1 MKNILKLTRPYQWIK
16 NFFVFMP
23 LFFGGSLLNKESVFQ
38 SVMAFFAF
46 SFIASSIYCFNDIID
61 VEDDRRHEEKCKRP
75 IASGTV
81 SIVQGYLI
89 MIVCVALSVL
99 SCFLLHEKM
108 LDTLIVIAVY
118 FVMEIFYCVWLKR
131 IAVID
136 VCILATGFVL
146 RIIAGGVATDI
157 VPSHWLVMMT
167 FLVTL
172 LMAFGKRK
180 DDVIKLSKTGIPP
193 RHNTTSYNLTF
204 IDEAIT
210 VNAAVTLVCYILYTV
225 SPEVSSRT
233 NFQYAYLTSIFVII
247 GLLRYMQ
254 QASVEGKSGNPTK
267 LVLKDRFLQL
277 IVLMWMVS
285 FLAMIY
291 II

>member
-1 MKNILKLTRPYQWIK
+1 
-16 NFFVFMP
+16 MP
-23 LFFGGSLLNKESVFQ
+23 LFFGGSLLDKMSVFQ
-38 SVMAFFAF
+38 AVMAFFAF

-61 VEDDRRHEEKCKRP
+61 VEADRRHEEKCHRP
-75 IASGTV
+75 IASGVV
-81 SIVQGYLI
+81 SVMQGYLI
-89 MIVCVALSVL
+89 MFVCVVLSVV
-99 SCFLLHEKM
+99 SCFLLQGKM
-108 LDTLIVIAVY
+108 LHTLIVIAVY
-118 FVMEIFYCVWLKR
+118 FVMELFYCIWLKR

-146 RIIAGGVATDI
+146 RIIAGGVATSI

-167 FLVTL
+167 FLLTL

-180 DDVIKLSKTGIPP
+180 DDVIKYNKTGIAP
-193 RHNTTSYNLTF
+193 RHNTTAYNLPF
-204 IDEAIT
+204 IDQAIT
-210 VNAAVTLVCYILYTV
+210 VNAGVTLVCYILYTV
-225 SPEVSSRT
+225 SPEVASRT
-233 NFQYAYLTSIFVII
+233 NFQYAYLTSIFVIV

-277 IVLMWMVS
+277 VVVMWMVA